1 MAALKAAFTGPWLQ
15 DADLADTD
23 TDADADADASLE
35 ECRAM
40 INLHQIDMG
49 EASALV
55 LAQQLATQGTAALLL
70 IDEHRGRQAAQYCQV
85 AIIGTAGLLVLAK
98 PANRR
103 CRNGKPEPNGL
114 AAWRSSCWPL
124 WKSTVSK
131 YWLERHAAVSDSSM
145 WDVFSALIAVIDG
158 PIHRTEGTARLG
170 HTAAPEH
177 FVVSGLG
184 QQIVASRSA
193 SCQKLA
199 WASAFLA
206 VFARSNCLA
215 GAASAAI
222 ARGHHGGRHCH
233 EWDACR
239 YQASDRDM
247 QVLLGQANRAA
258 GETQDQTV
266 ELRAT
271 ELCQFGVVFDRKNDG

>member
-1 MAALKAAFTGPWLQ
+1 
-15 DADLADTD
+15 
-23 TDADADADASLE
+23 
-35 ECRAM
+35 M

-131 YWLERHAAVSDSSM
+131 YWPERRRTLLLLRSFVFGAKAGEDFFSRDAIPAV
-145 WDVFSALIAVIDG
+145 
-158 PIHRTEGTARLG
+158 
-170 HTAAPEH
+170 
-177 FVVSGLG
+177 
-184 QQIVASRSA
+184 
-193 SCQKLA
+193 C
-199 WASAFLA
+199 AFLN
-206 VFARSNCLA
+206 V
-215 GAASAAI
+215 SAPPKLT
-222 ARGHHGGRHCH
+222 
-233 EWDACR
+233 W
-239 YQASDRDM
+239 
-247 QVLLGQANRAA
+247 
-258 GETQDQTV
+258 
-266 ELRAT
+266 
-271 ELCQFGVVFDRKNDG
+271 